1 MSRIISLNV
10 TATVDV
16 VVPDEMDD
24 DMACEEIK
32 RRLNTHLELNEESV
46 GDLEIQDVSITRIGD
61 TARHN

>member
-32 RRLNTHLELNEESV
+32 RRLNTHLELNEEPV